1 LTVFGD
7 DVFLDEG
14 PILWLAQMQQN
25 RRDDRANSKRRG
37 KNESKISPKYQ
48 MESVMLSI

>member
-1 LTVFGD
+1 MFLGDGVF
-7 DVFLDEG
+7 VKEC
-14 PILWLAQMQQN
+14 PILWLAQMQHN
-25 RRDDRANSKRRG
+25 HRDDRANAKRRR